1 MWYVIYAGGKNE
13 QKTVCKGAWECK
25 KGESS
30 QKIYRNRH
38 GFFRQKRN
46 TASGNPVS
54 GIWERNGM
62 WYVLQVKTGQETD
75 IVRQCR
81 GRIIRENEDVFTM
94 YGEKKCRFRG
104 EWKLKRYL
112 LFPGYVFIETI
123 DIDDF
128 RIRLH
133 EIKAMTKVLKTG
145 EDVVPVWPEEEEFLR
160 QLGGENHIAGY
171 SEGYLE
177 GEHLVVIDG
186 AMQGYEGKV
195 KRLDRHHRLVTIE
208 VPLLGHLVEVQLG
221 LGVVKRVG
229 NRELQ

>member
-1 MWYVIYAGGKNE
+1 
-13 QKTVCKGAWECK
+13 
-25 KGESS
+25 
-30 QKIYRNRH
+30 
-38 GFFRQKRN
+38 
-46 TASGNPVS
+46 
-54 GIWERNGM
+54 M

-81 GRIIRENEDVFTM
+81 GRIMQENEEVFTM

-112 LFPGYVFIETI
+112 LFPGYVFIDTK

-171 SEGYLE
+171 FE
-177 GEHLVVIDG
+177 GERLIVIDG

-221 LGVVKRVG
+221 LGVVKRIE
-229 NRELQ
+229 N